1 MRISFLLLLLSLAT
15 ACVKDDGKV
24 SSADSTTGGSTGSTS
39 GGSSTGSSSSGQ
51 TDPLVSE
58 AWHLDNTGTNK
69 AFSSTAGLAGKDINV
84 KEVHADS
91 DILGR
96 NVRIAVSDSGLDTLH
111 ADLSANMLAGEH
123 RNYTSPTS
131 TDWPN
136 ASPAPVGDEAHGTMV
151 TGLIAA
157 VGWNGIGSR
166 GVAPAAQVAG
176 FRYIY
181 DVGSETAVS
190 RKAKEIDQLYGE
202 FDIFN
207 FSYGK
212 VGYVFVEEDEDVADA
227 VELGITTLRSGKGTN
242 YVQSAGNSNYE
253 QYYYC
258 DPSTDP
264 WGAACLFQVTGN
276 SNAHETLATPFKIV
290 VGATNARDERS
301 SYSTPG
307 SNLWVSAP
315 GGEYGY
321 SSPAMITTDITGCG
335 RGNSK
340 RNSAYAQYFDFGFNT
355 LNLMCD
361 YTNTMNGTSSA
372 APVTSG
378 VIALMLEARPQLT
391 WRDVK
396 HILAV
401 TADVVDYDAFDNVLE
416 HPLAFDIFGYQYDEK
431 WTLNNASPRR
441 YFSNYYGF
449 GRVNAGNAVAMAKTY
464 NLSTLGTFEQTKNSF
479 GTWYYQSDF
488 TVPLPIIDESAAP
501 TEDIIWVGHN
511 YIIES
516 VQISV
521 SSNHPFPGDLAIHLV
536 SPAGT
541 ESRLMTLNNKIYGD
555 TLTLDDRVFLS
566 NAFYGEESVGYWRIK
581 IYDGDSLLGTGNLD
595 GWKILVSGHKKST
608 ELSRPYPPTF
618 LTLSATPVSDSVT
631 PVFGFSDSASASSV
645 WWYEAAVGL
654 TPDDE
659 SVKGWT
665 NIGLSTSSQ
674 QLTGLSTMLDGQT
687 YYLKLRARSSGG
699 YSSVQ
704 VKKWAADTIP

>member
-1 MRISFLLLLLSLAT
+1 MRISFILLLITLAT

-24 SSADSTTGGSTGSTS
+24 SQADSTNGGTTGSTS

-69 AFSSTAGLAGKDINV
+69 GFSSTAGLAGKDINV
-84 KEVHADS
+84 KEVHSDL

-96 NVRIAVSDSGLDTLH
+96 NIRIAVSDSGLDTLH
-111 ADLSANMLAGEH
+111 ADLNANTLTGEH
-123 RNYTSPTS
+123 RNYTSATS
-131 TDWPN
+131 TDWAAAN
-136 ASPAPVGDEAHGTMV
+136 PAPVGDEAHGTMV

-157 VGWNGIGSR
+157 IGWNGIGSR
-166 GVAPAAQVAG
+166 GVAPAAKVAG

-181 DVGSETAVS
+181 DVGSETTAS

-212 VGYVFVEEDEDVADA
+212 VGYVFVEEDEDVKDA
-227 VELGITTLRSGKGTN
+227 VKYGITSLRSGKGTN
-242 YVQSAGNSNYE
+242 YVQSAGNSYYE
-253 QYYYC
+253 DYYYC
-258 DPSTDP
+258 DPDTDP
-264 WGAACLFQVTGN
+264 WAAACLFQVTGN
-276 SNAHETLATPFKIV
+276 ANAHETLATPYKIV
-290 VGATNARDERS
+290 VGATNALDERS
-301 SYSTPG
+301 SYSSPG

-321 SSPAMITTDITGCG
+321 SSPAMITTDISGCAK
-335 RGNSK
+335 GNSK
-340 RNSAYAQYFDFGFNT
+340 RNVAYAQYFDFGFNT
-355 LNLMCD
+355 LNLQCD

-401 TADVVDYDAFDNVLE
+401 TADPVDYDPLDNNLD

-441 YFSNYYGF
+441 LFSNYYGF

-464 NLSTLGTFEQTKNSF
+464 SLSTLGTFEQTKNSAD
-479 GTWYYQSDF
+479 TWYYQSDF
-488 TVPLPIIDESAAP
+488 VVPLPIIDESAAP
-501 TEDIIWVGHN
+501 TEDIVWVGHN
-511 YIIES
+511 YVIEA

-536 SPAGT
+536 SPKGT

-555 TLTLDDRVFLS
+555 SGTLDERIFLS
-566 NAFYGEESVGYWRIK
+566 NAFYGEDSVGYWRIK
-581 IYDGDSLLGTGNLD
+581 IYDGDSLIGTGNLD
-595 GWKILVSGHKKST
+595 GWKILVSGHRKST

-618 LTLSATPVSDSVT
+618 LTLSATPVSDSTT
-631 PVFGFSDSASASSV
+631 PVFGFSDSASAASV
-645 WWYEAAVGL
+645 WWYEAAVGA

-659 SVKGWT
+659 TVKGWT
-665 NIGLSTSSQ
+665 NIGLATSGQ
-674 QLTGLSTMLDGQT
+674 QLTGLSPLLDGQT

-704 VKKWAADTIP
+704 VKKWSADTP